1 MSRVVVTG
9 AGGILGRAVARR
21 LEADGAELVL
31 ADVGD
36 VDLTDEAATQAWADA
51 LGDVDA
57 VVHCVGGWRGG
68 ATIEDTPREDIAFLD
83 AALVE
88 TLRTTSRAFAPALKR
103 SEGRFLIVSGS
114 TAQQPPAGNAAYA
127 AAKAY
132 AEAWTLAFDREL
144 RDHGAAANILVVTM
158 LTEDRP
164 GPKVATHVDDAAEA
178 IAFALSP
185 AARAMR
191 GRRLPLHG

>member
-9 AGGILGRAVARR
+9 ADGILGRALQRR
-21 LEADGAELVL
+21 LAEDGHELVL
-31 ADVGD
+31 ADVD
-36 VDLTDEAATQAWADA
+36 VVDLTDEAATRAWAGGV
-51 LGDVDA
+51 GDVDA
-57 VVHCVGGWRGG
+57 VVHAVGGWRGG
-68 ATIEDTPREDIAFLD
+68 APIETTSREDIAFLD
-83 AALVE
+83 AALIE
-88 TLRTTSRAFAPALKR
+88 TLRIVSRAFAPALKR
-103 SEGRFLIVSGS
+103 RGGRFLIVSGS

-132 AEAWTLAFDREL
+132 AEAWTLAFDAEL
-144 RDHGAAANILVVTM
+144 REHDAAANILVVTM

-164 GPKVATHVDDAAEA
+164 GPKAATHVDDAAAA
-178 IAFALSP
+178 IAFALTP